1 MTWDFTF
8 TVTIWD
14 VLIMAVVFW
23 LIMNVAI
30 EQGWKEIQ
38 YISTWFMLGFLAMF
52 LVRIVP
58 QLWQYASSL

>member
-23 LIMNVAI
+23 VIMNVSI
-30 EQGWKEIQ
+30 EQEWKVIQ